1 VPSAEDRQATSLAAI
16 AGYMKQ
22 LVPIF
27 ETINTNLV
35 EFAKLINK
43 NEEYALRELNE
54 TLAPEGYEFKKE
66 GE

>member
-1 VPSAEDRQATSLAAI
+1 MSGPEDRQAKSLEAI

-27 ETINTNLV
+27 ETINQNLV
-35 EFAKLINK
+35 DFAKMVKK

-54 TLAPEGYEFKKE
+54 HVAPEGYEFKKE

>member
-1 VPSAEDRQATSLAAI
+1 MSGPEDRQAKSLEAI

-27 ETINTNLV
+27 ATINQNLV
-35 EFAKLINK
+35 DFAKMAQAAKTEI
-43 NEEYALRELNE
+43 
-54 TLAPEGYEFKKE
+54 KKE